1 MKYAAV
7 RQSLGEWLAQPHP
20 FSWPDHIYRR
30 ARFVISFTCIA
41 FLVIEVTGMIGV
53 GRTNPVWIGLGITT
67 VVGTAAGAVAIL
79 ICPWPS
85 FRNFALIAIVADFS
99 LAVATFYPTNAV
111 YAMFTCV
118 VLTLPGALICAEL
131 DRTAMR
137 VHLVWVGLVLGT
149 HAGWALIATHGAQ
162 ERLLV
167 VSFAFSTGAVL
178 FGTSAMELSLR
189 NVLIDSARE
198 HAHAAVH
205 DQLTTMLN
213 RRGLWERIPSLVKRA
228 APGDRITVALL
239 DLDDFKQVN
248 DAYGHEAGDAVLAAV
263 ARSVIEHAPRDS
275 LVARIGGEE
284 FAIFTIIS
292 DDAPVATL
300 ASTLLESVRIKEA
313 PWTVTGS
320 LGIAS
325 EAATVL
331 RTGPT
336 LNDLLRRAD
345 DAMYQA
351 KRAGGDRY
359 VVAPFPGHR
368 RSVDANAAI
377 G

>member
-1 MKYAAV
+1 
-7 RQSLGEWLAQPHP
+7 
-20 FSWPDHIYRR
+20 
-30 ARFVISFTCIA
+30 
-41 FLVIEVTGMIGV
+41 VTGAIGV
-53 GRTNPVWIGLGITT
+53 GRTNPVWVSLAVIT
-67 VVGTAAGAVAIL
+67 VIGTAAGAVAIL

-85 FRNFALIAIVADFS
+85 FRTFALIAVTADFA
-99 LAVATFYPTNAV
+99 LAVASFYPTNAV
-111 YAMFTCV
+111 YALFTCV
-118 VLTLPGALICAEL
+118 ALTLPGALICAEL

-137 VHLVWVGLVLGT
+137 VHLVWVGLVLSAHT
-149 HAGWALIATHGAQ
+149 GWALAATSGVQ

-167 VSFAFSTGAVL
+167 ASFALSTGAVL
-178 FGTSAMELSLR
+178 FGTLAMELSLR
-189 NVLIDSARE
+189 NVLIESARE

-213 RRGLWERIPSLVKRA
+213 RRGLWEQIPLLVMDA
-228 APGDRITVALL
+228 APADRITVALL

-248 DAYGHEAGDAVLAAV
+248 DAYGHEAGDAVLAEV
-263 ARSVIEHAPRDS
+263 ARSVIEHAPRDA

-284 FAIFTIIS
+284 FAIFTIIA
-292 DDAPVATL
+292 DDAPVAEM
-300 ASTLLESVRIKEA
+300 ASSLLESVRIREA

-320 LGIAS
+320 VGIAS
-325 EAATVL
+325 EAAAVL

-359 VVAPFPGHR
+359 VVAPHSGHR
-368 RSVDANAAI
+368 RSVFDAGAAI

>member
-1 MKYAAV
+1 MWV
-7 RQSLGEWLAQPHP
+7 GLA
-20 FSWPDHIYRR
+20 
-30 ARFVISFTCIA
+30 
-41 FLVIEVTGMIGV
+41 
-53 GRTNPVWIGLGITT
+53 ITT
-67 VVGTAAGAVAIL
+67 VVGTVAGGIAIL
-79 ICPWPS
+79 VCPWPS

-99 LAVATFYPTNAV
+99 LAVASFYPTNAV

-137 VHLVWVGLVLGT
+137 VHLVWVALVLAT
-149 HAGWALIATHGAQ
+149 HTGWAIAATHGVQ

-167 VSFAFSTGAVL
+167 VSFALSTGAVL

-189 NVLIDSARE
+189 NVLIESARE

-213 RRGLWERIPSLVKRA
+213 RRGLWERIPSLVKGA
-228 APGDRITVALL
+228 APADRVTVALL

-263 ARSVIEHAPRDS
+263 ARSVIAHAPRDS

-284 FAIFTIIS
+284 FAIFTVIS
-292 DDAPVATL
+292 EDAPVAAM
-300 ASTLLESVRIKEA
+300 ASALLDSVRIKEA

-320 LGIAS
+320 VGIAS
-325 EAATVL
+325 EAAAVL

-359 VVAPFPGHR
+359 VVAPFPSHR
-368 RSVDANAAI
+368 RSVDVSAAI